1 MFVVRNILRILVLT
15 VLTVGL
21 VQVGHSASQAADRAV
36 RNPST
41 DSPEY
46 TIQQALLASLDDDEK
61 RGFDSYLELVHPDAK
76 ENQIAVVQLRRYS
89 WATFRKRAR
98 DYILNGTRGGYQ
110 VERQEPEKRTET
122 TEHVRLFVM
131 PVNNK
136 KRPYASPV
144 RLSLHEGRWLIRS
157 NTL

>member
-1 MFVVRNILRILVLT
+1 MFALRNSLRTLVLA
-15 VLTVGL
+15 LTIAGFA
-21 VQVGHSASQAADRAV
+21 QVWASPSQAADRAV
-36 RNPST
+36 RNPAT

-46 TIQQALLASLDDDEK
+46 TVQQALLASLDDDEK
-61 RGFDSYLELVHPDAK
+61 RGFDSYLELVHPIAK

-89 WATFRKRAR
+89 WTTFRKRAR